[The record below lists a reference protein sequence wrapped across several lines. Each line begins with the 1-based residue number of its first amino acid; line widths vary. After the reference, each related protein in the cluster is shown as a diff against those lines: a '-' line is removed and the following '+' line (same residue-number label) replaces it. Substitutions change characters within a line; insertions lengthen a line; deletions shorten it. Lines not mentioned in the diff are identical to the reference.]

1 MQQILAHAQN
11 LLTVLFAI
19 HALALAIVNLTP
31 TPKDNTMVAKY
42 YRVLEIL
49 AGVLTRLVK
58 S

>member
-11 LLTVLFAI
+11 LLTVLFAV
-19 HALALAIVNLTP
+19 HALALAVVNLTP

-49 AGVLTRLVK
+49 AGVITRLVK